1 MSANKQ
7 VNILLVDDEPANLL
21 ALEAVLDDLGEHLV
35 RAGSGEEALAK
46 AADTDFAAILLDVRM
61 PTMSGFEAARRMRA
75 MDRCRNTPIIFVTA
89 YDMADLQVEEA
100 YALGAV
106 DFLAKPL
113 VPAVLKAKLSFFVEL
128 FVSKAALRME
138 RAVDLRERLRAEA
151 DLQASEERYRTVFNS
166 MDEGFCIIE
175 MLFNDA
181 GRPVDYRFI
190 ETNRAF
196 VDHTGLVD
204 AVGRTVRELLPAH
217 ESHWFETYGAVVSTG
232 RAVRFVNE
240 AKGLGRW
247 YDVHASRIG
256 GAETRQV
263 AVLFNDITPRK
274 RAEDELRRLASELA
288 EADRNKSEFL
298 ATLGH
303 ELRNPLAPL
312 RNGLHVIRLAHD
324 DPAAVAKALDIMER
338 QFGRLVLLVD
348 DLLDIAR
355 ISSGKLELKKQRV
368 ELKSVLAS
376 AVETSQ
382 PLIEAGR
389 HELRLLLP
397 DEPIELDADP
407 ARLAQVIVNLL
418 SNAAKYTPEGGCIQ
432 VRAQRDGGEV
442 SISVADDGIGIA
454 ADWLPR
460 LFEIFSQADRDTE
473 RRQGGLGIGLSLV
486 RRLVEL
492 HGGTVA
498 AASPGLGEGSTFTV
512 RLPLAPLEPPHDEG
526 ESELVCQAVRANS

>member
-1 MSANKQ
+1 MSATSQ

-21 ALEAVLDDLGEHLV
+21 ALEAVLDDLGQHLV
-35 RAGSGEEALAK
+35 RAGSGEEALVK
-46 AADTDFAAILLDVRM
+46 VADMDFAAVLLDVRM
-61 PTMSGFEAARRMRA
+61 PTMSGFETARRMRA
-75 MDRCRNTPIIFVTA
+75 MDRCRATPIIFVTA

-113 VPAVLKAKLSFFVEL
+113 VAAVLKAKLSFFVEL
-128 FVSKAALRME
+128 FVSKEALRKQG
-138 RAVDLRERLRAEA
+138 AVDLRERQRAEA

-181 GRPVDYRFI
+181 GRPVDYRFV

-196 VDHTGLVD
+196 VDHTGLTN
-204 AVGRTVRELLPAH
+204 AVGRTIRELVPNH
-217 ESHWFETYGAVVSTG
+217 ESHWFETYGAVASTG
-232 RAVRFVNE
+232 RSVRFVNE
-240 AKGLGRW
+240 ARGLGRW
-247 YDVHASRIG
+247 YDVHASRVG
-256 GAETRQV
+256 DVESRQV
-263 AVLFNDITPRK
+263 AVLFKDITPKK
-274 RAEDELRRLASELA
+274 RAEDELRRLAAELA
-288 EADRNKSEFL
+288 EADRHKSEFL

-312 RNGLHVIRLAHD
+312 RNGLHVLRLAAD
-324 DPAAVAKALDIMER
+324 NPQAVAKALDMMER
-338 QFGRLVLLVD
+338 QFGHLVLLVD

-355 ISSGKLELKKQRV
+355 IGSGKLELKKERV
-368 ELKSVLAS
+368 ELESVVAS
-376 AVETSQ
+376 AVETSL
-382 PLIEAGR
+382 PLIEANR

-407 ARLAQVIVNLL
+407 VRLAQVIGNLL

-432 VRAQRDGGEV
+432 VRAQRVGDAVEL
-442 SISVADDGIGIA
+442 SVADDGIGIA
-454 ADWLPR
+454 AEWLPKV
-460 LFEIFSQADRDTE
+460 FELFSQADRDPE

-492 HGGTVA
+492 HAGTVT
-498 AASPGLGEGSTFTV
+498 AASPGRGEGSTFTV
-512 RLPLAPLEPPHDEG
+512 RLPLASSEPPCEEDE
-526 ESELVCQAVRANS
+526 SDLADQATKP